1 MLLYK
6 EQIRKLP
13 RVTLDDI
20 SRMCRELL
28 PVEYKNCP
36 WLLPYGDKNYAKI
49 FFQEDELNGYAAAYT
64 DWHKEKLR
72 IAFDH
77 LPSDTFSGEIAVI
90 DWACGQGLGTIFLR
104 EYLKK
109 KNLTCRIQEVV
120 LIEPSVLSLDRARF
134 NLEIID
140 PAISVSTVNKT
151 LNEVTVA
158 DLKLRTPRKVIHL
171 FSNILDIQGISLK
184 RISENLQGNLLL
196 DNYVVCVSPCYPQM
210 QRVYDSFLQYF
221 THPLAWDYRVAK
233 SGKESRYDYTYHIQ
247 CLKLEA
253 NKPRQIITYK
263 YYPASQFRIGY
274 ALECVSSLVKDLPA
288 LTYFDVYAPYEL
300 GAYISDDMEPI
311 YAIFHNLISRGLP
324 TRPSLRVERALSQLL
339 GCSAETSIYGG
350 FCFQNL
356 LSSADEEKVRACA
369 LRGVPGDDLRIN
381 QLVFTPLAIA
391 RVQKILIEA
400 LISHRLDLHQEEWR
414 VLVEE
419 GDVPF
424 AQLAIADFCE
434 MFNHL
439 IALSDEFQSLRLPR
453 ISLQV
458 ISCNRYRKSPLLTSD
473 AVFEATKEIRRTVYD
488 LVIRYSSTPKFEEL
502 DFTTYQVS
510 RDNCYC
516 LFPSDNPY
524 AERCIYTT
532 DRVNYRPL
540 VEEANQPVEETVNH
554 LRYFLQQLFRKED
567 FRPGQLPILSRA
579 LQNKS
584 VIGLLPTGGG
594 KSLTYQLAAL
604 LQPGVSIVIDPLVSL
619 MKNQYDGLIRTG
631 IDCCTYINA
640 KVENRSQ
647 REKNMEQS
655 KYLFV
660 FMSPER
666 LCILNYRRRLR
677 NMHDLHVYFAYSII
691 DEVHCVSEWG
701 HDFRF
706 SYLHLGRN
714 LYQNVLPKQ
723 VKGDEHITLFGLT
736 ATASFDV
743 LADVERELSGE
754 GKFPLD
760 GDAVVRYE
768 NTNRLEL
775 QYRVVKVDADDCNDK
790 FDVYR
795 RKNEIVAEILKES
808 ATCLKELEKPENI
821 KRIKRCFLER
831 EGVSDAKIKEEIY
844 QRDIRISVGDN
855 WWRGSEDASASA
867 IVFCPHRI
875 GLLGVNDSDTQRGI
889 GTAIEVGLHTQRV
902 SCYVGGDELTEQDR
916 FLAGETNIMVATKAF
931 GMGIDKPDVRFTLN
945 VNHSGS
951 LEGYVQEAGRAGR
964 DRKMALSTILYCP
977 NVFNEQDK
985 KTGLIKPVPVDY
997 GVHLFFH
1004 EKNYVG
1010 SDFEKWI
1017 MYFLMSKNT
1026 ATLMEVGEE
1035 QGSQENVSGF
1045 LDRLM
1050 SAQSGEE
1057 LVYFIS
1063 YTHVGESLSWINDK
1077 LEEHKMPKLKLG
1089 RGAPTYE
1096 YGYVEYIE
1104 AIQKAIYR
1112 MCCVGVIDDFTQ
1124 DYVSGRFRIVTRR
1137 KKDGQYFERLKKFL
1151 LRYYTEERADLEIA
1165 NARELR
1171 GGNEIHQCLAYITQF
1186 VYTKIAVKR
1195 QKALQYM
1202 EDFCD
1207 RAIHSSKEWLEV
1219 NEDIKD
1225 DIYHY
1230 FNSKYART
1238 DYATERGEPFSL
1250 TIDTE
1255 EGKRSSFDI
1264 LFKYMRVIDDD
1275 VMGASDSQVENIK
1288 HLYGAVRLINRS
1300 VTDANPALD
1309 MLHAYCLLFLGVDG
1323 SKKQAEQMHSSFISA
1338 YCEFRERATDNPA
1351 SFYLNMKRFKEEIQ
1365 KEGRHVADQQKMQL
1379 INEWETEAELL
1390 FHSSWVRRFKD
1401 HFIGT
1406 SAQ

>member
-20 SRMCRELL
+20 SRMCWELL

-49 FFQEDELNGYAAAYT
+49 FSQEDELNGYAAAYT

-171 FSNILDIQGISLK
+171 LSNILDIQGISLK
-184 RISENLQGNLLL
+184 RISENLQSNLLL

-300 GAYISDDMEPI
+300 GAHISDDMEPI
-311 YAIFHNLISRGLP
+311 YAILHNLISRGLP

-356 LSSADEEKVRACA
+356 LSSTDEEKVRACA

-619 MKNQYDGLIRTG
+619 MKNQYDGLIRAG

-666 LCILNYRRRLR
+666 LCILNFRRRLR

-855 WWRGSEDASASA
+855 WWRGSEDGSASA

-1004 EKNYVG
+1004 EKTMWG
-1010 SDFEKWI
+1010 
-1017 MYFLMSKNT
+1017 L
-1026 ATLMEVGEE
+1026 TLRNG
-1035 QGSQENVSGF
+1035 
-1045 LDRLM
+1045 
-1050 SAQSGEE
+1050 
-1057 LVYFIS
+1057 
-1063 YTHVGESLSWINDK
+1063 
-1077 LEEHKMPKLKLG
+1077 
-1089 RGAPTYE
+1089 
-1096 YGYVEYIE
+1096 
-1104 AIQKAIYR
+1104 
-1112 MCCVGVIDDFTQ
+1112 
-1124 DYVSGRFRIVTRR
+1124 
-1137 KKDGQYFERLKKFL
+1137 
-1151 LRYYTEERADLEIA
+1151 
-1165 NARELR
+1165 
-1171 GGNEIHQCLAYITQF
+1171 
-1186 VYTKIAVKR
+1186 
-1195 QKALQYM
+1195 
-1202 EDFCD
+1202 
-1207 RAIHSSKEWLEV
+1207 
-1219 NEDIKD
+1219 
-1225 DIYHY
+1225 
-1230 FNSKYART
+1230 
-1238 DYATERGEPFSL
+1238 
-1250 TIDTE
+1250 
-1255 EGKRSSFDI
+1255 
-1264 LFKYMRVIDDD
+1264 
-1275 VMGASDSQVENIK
+1275 
-1288 HLYGAVRLINRS
+1288 
-1300 VTDANPALD
+1300 
-1309 MLHAYCLLFLGVDG
+1309 
-1323 SKKQAEQMHSSFISA
+1323 
-1338 YCEFRERATDNPA
+1338 
-1351 SFYLNMKRFKEEIQ
+1351 
-1365 KEGRHVADQQKMQL
+1365 
-1379 INEWETEAELL
+1379 
-1390 FHSSWVRRFKD
+1390 
-1401 HFIGT
+1401 
-1406 SAQ
+1406 